1 MNSRF
6 ITVIS
11 KSHPPITR
19 VAEDSIQVKPRHCQL
34 LDKHLYWS
42 LLPETPLPSLLPWQ
56 GLLNLSINITSLE
69 SPSQGPHPLFW
80 VYCQICHPHRPAG
93 AGRLGCDDH
102 GNFIPDGRAWRSQEL
117 RAPGRHAVQVC
128 LLIHLFPAR
137 LSRACCVQGPAW
149 VLEPQP
155 GTTGSLTSALESLS
169 SPASCSSRLPAGVG
183 AVATFGPL
191 GAALAPVWMNLF
203 YPPDLFVNHG
213 NQSNVGSAS

>member
-1 MNSRF
+1 MVF
-6 ITVIS
+6 IPSPVYTVNFIS
-11 KSHPPITR
+11 SP
-19 VAEDSIQVKPRHCQL
+19 AGHCQL

-155 GTTGSLTSALESLS
+155 GTTGSLTSALERVLEEWETDTQEVTMQ
-169 SPASCSSRLPAGVG
+169 RGKQ
-183 AVATFGPL
+183 
-191 GAALAPVWMNLF
+191 APG
-203 YPPDLFVNHG
+203 D
-213 NQSNVGSAS
+213 QD